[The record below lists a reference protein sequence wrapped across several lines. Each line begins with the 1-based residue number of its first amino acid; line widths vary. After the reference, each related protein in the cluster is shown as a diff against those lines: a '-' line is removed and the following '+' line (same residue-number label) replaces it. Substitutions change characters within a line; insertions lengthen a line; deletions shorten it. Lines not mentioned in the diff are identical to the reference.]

1 MILARSPDET
11 GAFARRVAM
20 ALRAGDVVLLIGDLG
35 AGKTTFT
42 KALAQALGVVE
53 PVTSPTFTLVRTYAT
68 ATDLVLVHIDAYR
81 LEGPEGL
88 DDLALPELLEDG
100 GCAVIEWGDLVAR
113 NVGPDHLDIRF
124 EAVDDDDEARFLSVT
139 GHGSWSS
146 RAARLASGDELTAF
160 GSARSKTVSANPS
173 DAPFEAAAD
182 RSGATR

>member
-42 KALAQALGVVE
+42 KALAQGLGVDE

-81 LEGPEGL
+81 LDGPDGL

-100 GCAVIEWGDLVAR
+100 GCAVIEWGDLVAGAL
-113 NVGPDHLDIRF
+113 GPDHLDIRF
-124 EAVDDDDEARFLSVT
+124 
-139 GHGSWSS
+139 G
-146 RAARLASGDELTAF
+146 
-160 GSARSKTVSANPS
+160 
-173 DAPFEAAAD
+173 
-182 RSGATR
+182 

>member
-1 MILARSPDET
+1 
-11 GAFARRVAM
+11 M

-42 KALAQALGVVE
+42 KALAKALGVDE

-81 LEGPEGL
+81 LEGL

-113 NVGPDHLDIRF
+113 AVGPDHLDIRF
-124 EAVDDDDEARFLSVT
+124 EVVDDDDEARLLSMT

-146 RAARLASGDELTAF
+146 RAARLARGDEPVSL
-160 GSARSKTVSANPS
+160 GSARAETLSATPS
-173 DAPFEAAAD
+173 DTPFEAAAA